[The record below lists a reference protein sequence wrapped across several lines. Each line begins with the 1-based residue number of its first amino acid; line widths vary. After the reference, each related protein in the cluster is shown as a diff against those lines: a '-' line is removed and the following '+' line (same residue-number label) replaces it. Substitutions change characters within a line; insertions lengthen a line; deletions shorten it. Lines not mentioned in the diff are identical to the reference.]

1 MWGRM
6 SLDLNKLF
14 FREVNEVKKHCL
26 SITAAF
32 MMLTLL
38 CACGAKN
45 SYPGDSYMVAETM
58 AATSAAKQEAYM
70 APMAEMA
77 VEDAAAFG
85 GTSMVSGSSA
95 GGAAPVTEED
105 LSGTVGEE
113 VPASRKLIRN
123 VNLSLQTIQYD
134 AVVEN
139 LRARVAEFGGYIEQ
153 SDLYD
158 AGYYGRSARSMNMTA
173 RIPADRLDAFL
184 ETATENA
191 KVTNRS
197 ENTQDITLKY
207 TDMEARVETLEV
219 ERDRLME
226 LLAEADN
233 IDSIIALESR
243 LSEIRYELESIKSSL
258 RVYDN
263 QVTYSTVWINLN
275 EVEVLK
281 ETKEATFSERLSS
294 SFKQNLLDLMDTV
307 TDLLI
312 WFLSNLP
319 AIILVFIVVWIVIGI
334 LRAIFS
340 KERREARKEKKRLKK
355 EQKLAKKEHR
365 DENGAENKPENGSG
379 S

>member
-1 MWGRM
+1 M
-6 SLDLNKLF
+6 
-14 FREVNEVKKHCL
+14 KKHYL
-26 SITAAF
+26 RIAAAF
-32 MMLTLL
+32 MMLALL
-38 CACGAKN
+38 CACGAR
-45 SYPGDSYMVAETM
+45 SSAGGSYMVAETM
-58 AATSAAKQEAYM
+58 AAAKEQSYPSYDM
-70 APMAEMA
+70 NEM
-77 VEDAAAFG
+77 VEEDAAFG
-85 GTSMVSGSSA
+85 AMSMAPASVASNTA
-95 GGAAPVTEED
+95 PTAAPVTEED
-105 LSGTVGEE
+105 LSGTAGED
-113 VPASRKLIRN
+113 VPVSRKLIRN
-123 VNLSLQTIQYD
+123 VNLSLQTVSYD

-153 SDLYD
+153 SDSYD
-158 AGYYGRSARSMNMTA
+158 AGYYGRAARSMSMTA

-191 KVTNRS
+191 KVTTRS

-243 LSEIRYELESIKSSL
+243 LSDIRYELESIRSSL

-281 ETKEATFSERLSS
+281 ETKEATFAERLSS
-294 SFKQNLLDLMDTV
+294 NFKQNLLDLMDTV

-319 AIILVFIVVWIVIGI
+319 AIILVIIVVWVVISI
-334 LRAIFS
+334 LRSIFS
-340 KERREARKEKKRLKK
+340 SEKRAARKEKRRLKK
-355 EQKLAKKEHR
+355 EQKLANKEHR
-365 DENGAENKPENGSG
+365 SENGAGEKPEGGSG